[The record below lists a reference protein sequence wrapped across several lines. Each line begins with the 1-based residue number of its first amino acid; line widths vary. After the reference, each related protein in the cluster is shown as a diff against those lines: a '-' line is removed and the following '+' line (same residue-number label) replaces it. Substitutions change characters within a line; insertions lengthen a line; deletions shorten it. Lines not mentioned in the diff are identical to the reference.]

1 MKLTG
6 TQTGSSCVPSGH
18 GASVPRRP
26 SGGGGAG
33 SGDFGQSDRGEPELA
48 RKAAVEFGDCPYRK
62 PTLVGSG
69 KYREVGESTF
79 VKELGKLTP

>member
-1 MKLTG
+1 M
-6 TQTGSSCVPSGH
+6 
-18 GASVPRRP
+18 
-26 SGGGGAG
+26 
-33 SGDFGQSDRGEPELA
+33 LA
-48 RKAAVEFGDCPYRK
+48 RKAAGECWDCPYRK